1 MVAAVS
7 VGELLIAWSSRP
19 LTPQVQKATL
29 NLTALDNQELVSK
42 TKADAGHEEDGLS
55 SETKKRMREVFALNA
70 AVGMREQKNP
80 IRVDIVGDN
89 FDVLEFQLPSMNQD
103 LADGL
108 IRDLGSGD
116 ANFWNGIRLMDF
128 SQIVFS
134 GDNFKKIVNRKEI
147 IAYSQDYD
155 KYEEAFLRALKRLRA
170 GANARSA
177 A

>member
-42 TKADAGHEEDGLS
+42 TKADRGHEEDGLS

-89 FDVLEFQLPSMNQD
+89 FDVLKFQLPSMNQD

-108 IRDLGSGD
+108 IRDLGRGD

-155 KYEEAFLRALKRLRA
+155 KYKEAFLRALKRLRA
-170 GANARSA
+170 GANVRSA